1 MKIKATRL
9 MFLFCSLIFIG
20 CTGEKQSFFGTY
32 TNKSEMSPEWRV
44 VELIEPNFFNIYKV
58 RTVGPTKSKHSS
70 YEGKFIEYDD
80 RLFLETD
87 TTNNRGYTVYFTDDS
102 FNSLQFG
109 TSEWREILHRS
120 K

>member
-1 MKIKATRL
+1 
-9 MFLFCSLIFIG
+9 
-20 CTGEKQSFFGTY
+20 
-32 TNKSEMSPEWRV
+32 MSPEWRV
-44 VELIEPNFFNIYKV
+44 VELIEPNFFNTYKV
-58 RTVGPTKSKHSS
+58 IKVGSKSAKRSS

-109 TSEWREILHRS
+109 TSEWRVVLHRV